1 MKQNFRPKKIVV
13 VVVVR
18 VVFNL
23 IVVVIIFQILLTTK
37 KILVQKGILSE
48 KNFGPKKDVDT
59 IRFWVN

>member
-23 IVVVIIFQILLTTK
+23 IVVVIIFQISLTTK
-37 KILVQKGILSE
+37 K
-48 KNFGPKKDVDT
+48 FGPKRDF
-59 IRFWVN
+59 I